1 MSLVFG
7 FKKKK
12 PKTDFFT
19 VAVVPNDGA
28 DQSLVTYIDHD
39 LIFERGLLPEWIVG
53 VLHKSLGDGGELI
66 PENFSQNSVF
76 VDFLHRFV
84 AETASQDRNML
95 AAARSGQHENL
106 FIIDQRTA
114 TPQGDVPPEDVI
126 GVFMVEN
133 GTISASTYRA
143 NRDNHR
149 ILSNRG
155 FFDLG
160 EEMMGAL
167 QAAATSLL
175 SIQ

>member
-1 MSLVFG
+1 VFG

-19 VAVVPNDGA
+19 VAVVPNNGV

-66 PENFSQNSVF
+66 PENFSRNSVF

-84 AETASQDRNML
+84 AETASQDRNLL
-95 AAARSGQHENL
+95 AAAKSGQHESL
-106 FIIDQRTA
+106 FIVDQRTA
-114 TPQGDVPPEDVI
+114 TPQGDVPPEDIV
-126 GVFMVEN
+126 GVFVVDG
-133 GTISASTYRA
+133 GTISSSGYRA

-149 ILSNRG
+149 ILSDRG
-155 FFDLG
+155 FFNLG

-167 QAAATSLL
+167 RAAATSLP
-175 SIQ
+175 SG